1 MTAGGDMAFRP
12 SRPSSRLAAMRA
24 RVDELTAA
32 RTARPD
38 VSGLGE
44 MTARTD
50 TAKTFRREDGDGTV
64 TGTLLFRGGSGLSVV
79 GVCLDCVVGAA
90 DCDRCQAAPKAMK
103 DGSSAVGHEGPRHN
117 PWQPEQ
123 PPDDEPPADGQP
135 QPVPAGPRPPAAPAA
150 AEHPQPAGT
159 HPSGTA
165 PQLDPNLA
173 AIAAA
178 RWSKD
183 PSGKGTAL

>member
-24 RVDELTAA
+24 RVDGLTAA

-44 MTARTD
+44 MTTRTD
-50 TAKTFRREDGDGTV
+50 TVKTFRRVDGDGTV
-64 TGTLLFRGGSGLSVV
+64 TGTLLFRGGTGLSVR

-103 DGSSAVGHEGPRHN
+103 DGSSAVGHDGPQPN
-117 PWQPEQ
+117 PWK
-123 PPDDEPPADGQP
+123 PDDEPPADGL
-135 QPVPAGPRPPAAPAA
+135 PVPAPVAPRPPAAPAA
-150 AEHPQPAGT
+150 AEHPQPAVT
-159 HPSGTA
+159 HPSGTT

>member
-1 MTAGGDMAFRP
+1 MD
-12 SRPSSRLAAMRA
+12 RLKQAA
-24 RVDELTAA
+24 DELTAA

-44 MTARTD
+44 MTTRTD
-50 TAKTFRREDGDGTV
+50 TVKTFRRVDGGGTV
-64 TGTLLFRGGSGLSVV
+64 TGTLLFRGGTGLSVR

-90 DCDRCQAAPKAMK
+90 DCDRCPSAPKAMT
-103 DGSSAVGHEGPRHN
+103 DGSSAVGHDGPQPN
-117 PWQPEQ
+117 PWK
-123 PPDDEPPADGQP
+123 PDDEPPADGQP
-135 QPVPAGPRPPAAPAA
+135 QPAPVAPRPPAAPAA

-165 PQLDPNLA
+165 TQSDPLA

-178 RWSKD
+178 RWSK
-183 PSGKGTAL
+183 SL

>member
-12 SRPSSRLAAMRA
+12 SRPSSKLAAMRT
-24 RVDELTAA
+24 RVDELTADRA
-32 RTARPD
+32 TRPD
-38 VSGLGE
+38 TSGLGE
-44 MTARTD
+44 MTRRTD
-50 TAKTFRREDGDGTV
+50 TVKTFRRVDPDGTV
-64 TGTLLFRGGSGLSVV
+64 TSALVSRDGTGLSVT
-79 GVCLDCVVGAA
+79 GVCLDCVVAA
-90 DCDRCQAAPKAMK
+90 VDCNRCPSALKAMT
-103 DGSSAVGHEGPRHN
+103 DGSSAVGHDGPQPN
-117 PWQPEQ
+117 PWK
-123 PPDDEPPADGQP
+123 PDDEPPADGL
-135 QPVPAGPRPPAAPAA
+135 PVPTPVAPRPPAAPAA
-150 AEHPQPAGT
+150 AEHP